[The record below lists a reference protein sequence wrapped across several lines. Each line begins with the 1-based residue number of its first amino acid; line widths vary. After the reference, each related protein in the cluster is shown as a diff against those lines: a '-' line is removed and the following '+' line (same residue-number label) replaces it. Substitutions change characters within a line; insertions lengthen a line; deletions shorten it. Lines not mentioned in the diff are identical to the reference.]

1 MLTRVFAMDSRLLK
15 PNKTEAIMKKLVHY
29 FSRGLLFMVPIFL
42 TIYIFYII
50 FVKVDGIL
58 KIPLPGLGIV
68 PGVGFVATILL
79 IVLVGF
85 LVSNFLT
92 KRIFIWL
99 DKIINRLPLVKLLYG
114 SVKDLLNAFVGDK
127 KSFNKPVLV
136 KLGTESSAH
145 VMGFITCESLS
156 SFGLDDYVSVYV
168 PQSYNF
174 AGQLLIFPRAHV
186 QPLDTNS
193 ADMMTFIV
201 SGGVAGSQ

>member
-1 MLTRVFAMDSRLLK
+1 TL
-15 PNKTEAIMKKLVHY
+15 
-29 FSRGLLFMVPIFL
+29 
-42 TIYIFYII
+42 YIFYIV
-50 FVKVDGIL
+50 FVKIDGLL
-58 KIPLPGLGIV
+58 KIPLPGVGVV

-79 IVLVGF
+79 LILVGF

-92 KRIFIWL
+92 KKLFILL
-99 DKIINRLPLVKLLYG
+99 DNLLNRLPLVKLLYG

-136 KLGTESSAH
+136 KLSDESHAH

-156 SFGLDDYVSVYV
+156 NFGLDDYVAVYV

-174 AGQLLIFPRAHV
+174 AGQLLIFPRGHV
-186 QPLDTNS
+186 QPLDSNS

-201 SGGVAGSQ
+201 SGGVAGNSE